1 MPYIKSNIRSVCRSV
16 SPIIFTDSRSWY
28 LVSMRCSEFYLSLLF
43 YCKPLVF
50 LGKLWVSLEACDE
63 GDFFQGKFVLQ
74 SKEITSVELFKAMQ
88 GLRVVCFFV
97 VCFFNHPGNGSL
109 GYKYTERVSCRI
121 SFSNLF
127 ISLWFSEYQGHVLF
141 YNALVRDPWLGSFN
155 FWFALTAKAF
165 WWGASTLWRR
175 VHDH

>member
-1 MPYIKSNIRSVCRSV
+1 MFVGL
-16 SPIIFTDSRSWY
+16 F
-28 LVSMRCSEFYLSLLF
+28 LLLF
-43 YCKPLVF
+43 LLILAHGTLFPCAVRNFIYLYYF
-50 LGKLWVSLEACDE
+50 TVSHWYSLANCEYPWRPVMKVTSSRENLFC
-63 GDFFQGKFVLQ
+63 Q